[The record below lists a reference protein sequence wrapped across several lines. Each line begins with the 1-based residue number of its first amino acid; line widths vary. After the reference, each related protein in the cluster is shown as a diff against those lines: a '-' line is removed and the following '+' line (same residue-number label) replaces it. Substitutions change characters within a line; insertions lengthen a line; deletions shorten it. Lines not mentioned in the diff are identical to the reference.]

1 MRIIGVSGSPRAG
14 GNTDIIL
21 SKALAAAKEE
31 GAEVG
36 LIRISDYRLEPCS
49 ACQTCFANKKCVID
63 DDCEKIYKEL
73 LRADGVI
80 LGSPSY
86 FQAVTAQMK
95 IFIDRIGFLALARER
110 KDFAGKVGGVI
121 AVARRSGV
129 ANTCNQML
137 TFMTAVRMTIPSG
150 GRVFAIAREKG
161 EVVHDKEGMESAR
174 YLGKMMVKIVVMK
187 NMIRE
192 EAVEGTRKRKTQ
204 RPQSF
209 GGSNGSRKR

>member
-1 MRIIGVSGSPRAG
+1 VRIIGISGSPRAG

-21 SKALAAAKEE
+21 SEALAAAKEE
-31 GAEVG
+31 GAEVS

-49 ACQTCFANKKCVID
+49 ACRACFTNKKCVIN
-63 DDCEKIYKEL
+63 DDCEKIYREM

-110 KDFAGKVGGVI
+110 KDFSGKVGGVI

-150 GRVFAIAREKG
+150 GRAFAIAREKG
-161 EVVHDKEGMESAR
+161 EVAHDKEGMESAR
-174 YLGKMMVKIVVMK
+174 YLGKMMVKMVTMTNPRNDETTSRTGK
-187 NMIRE
+187 PK
-192 EAVEGTRKRKTQ
+192 TKR
-204 RPQSF
+204 S
-209 GGSNGSRKR
+209 